1 MKLLL
6 VLLCFVAVIL
16 SGCEARPKAHRRDR
30 ILSRSHIHA
39 RKAPTCG
46 YESCPKLDPNRINVH
61 IVPHTHDD
69 VGWLKTVDQ
78 YYYGSQTLIQK
89 AGVQYIL
96 DSVIQA
102 LLADP
107 NRRFIYVE
115 SAFFFKWWNEQTND
129 LQEKVRQLVEEGRL
143 EFIGGAWSMND
154 EAVVHY
160 QSVIDQFTYGL
171 RRLND
176 TFGKCAR
183 PRVGWQIDPF
193 GHTREQAS
201 LFAQMGFDGMFFGR
215 LDYQDKTT
223 RLNKREAEMIWRG
236 SANLGEVSD
245 LFTGVLFNNY
255 GPPPGFCFDILCA
268 DEPMI
273 DDRRSRDYNIDRRLR
288 TFFEYIER
296 QSMNYRTNNVI
307 TTFGGDFTYMDANVY
322 FKNLDKLIRYAN
334 EAQQNGSNFN
344 LVYSTPSCYLK
355 ALHDAH
361 ITWPT
366 KTDDFIPYASDPH
379 AFWTGYYTSK
389 PALKRLERMGNN
401 FFQICKQL
409 TSLAPEKEDKSLRS
423 HLDYM
428 SEVMGVLQHHD
439 AITGTSKE
447 HVTQDYTVQITAAL
461 KACSY
466 SAKIILNQLTKRQ
479 TNKDKPVVTEPPQP
493 SARYHDQATQPQP
506 TFTFDFDSC
515 LLLNVSACDISET
528 KDKFMV
534 TVYNALAHSVF
545 HYIRV
550 PVDGNFEYEVTD
562 YRSVPITHQI
572 ISVPPQV
579 TALHPIQ
586 ASGYELV
593 FLATELPPVGYKSF
607 FITRKPARHVNAPRF
622 RFKDVPEVVLM
633 QNDEKMASD
642 DTQRPPWN
650 SNVVSIGNK
659 YFSIGFDSKG
669 FLNSIALD
677 DGSEHKLSQT
687 FFYYEG
693 AVGDNR
699 VFKNRSSGAYIFRPN
714 STERFVANQVQ
725 TKVIKGPV
733 VEEVHQTFN
742 DWISQVI
749 RVYHDYNFVE
759 FEWLVGPIPVDDN
772 VGKEVV
778 SRFMTDIKSSNVFY
792 TDSNG
797 REMIRRVRDHRETWN
812 LNLEEQVAG
821 NYYPVTTNIAVED
834 QERRLSVMTDRAQG
848 GSSLQDG
855 AVELMVHRRL
865 LHDDAFGVA
874 EALNHTHAIRGK
886 HFLIFGKLNG
896 AVPTMAARER
906 FLQAEKLL
914 SPWLF
919 FSDVSSY
926 EYEDWRKTYSHLY
939 SGVALSLP
947 QNVKLLTL
955 EPWKDLSFLMRF
967 EHILEQNDDPEY
979 SKSVTFN
986 FKDVF
991 GSIFDINHL
1000 EEMTLDGNQLL
1011 EESLQNRFKFKPEY
1025 NGFTFTNEIVKRKR
1039 ETATENPNVK
1049 GVTIIDE
1056 GTPSDDPVKE
1066 LPDDSAKWDITL
1078 EPMQIRTFILF
1089 VNPSIYDK

>member
-1 MKLLL
+1 MRFILYLCL
-6 VLLCFVAVIL
+6 VLAIFGAIEC
-16 SGCEARPKAHRRDR
+16 RPKARRDR
-30 ILSRSHIHA
+30 ILSKLRS
-39 RKAPTCG
+39 RSPPKCG

-78 YYYGSQTLIQK
+78 YYYGSRTLIQK

-107 NRRFIYVE
+107 QRRFIYVE
-115 SAFFFKWWNEQTND
+115 SAFFFKWWKEQTPE
-129 LQEKVRQLVEEGRL
+129 LREQVRQLVEEGRL

-154 EAVVHY
+154 EATVHY

-171 RRLND
+171 RLLND

-193 GHTREQAS
+193 GHTREMAS
-201 LFAQMGFDGMFFGR
+201 LFAQMGYDGMFFGR
-215 LDYQDKTT
+215 LDYQDKTH
-223 RLNKREAEMIWRG
+223 RLEKSEAEMIWRG
-236 SANLGEVSD
+236 SANLGEAAD

-255 GPPPGFCFDILCA
+255 GPPPGFCFDILCS

-273 DDRRSRDYNIDRRLR
+273 DDRRSRDYNIDSKLR
-288 TFFEYIER
+288 AFFEYVQV

-307 TTFGGDFTYMDANVY
+307 ITSGGDFTYMDANVY
-322 FKNLDKLIRYAN
+322 FKNLDKLIRYGN
-334 EAQQNGSNFN
+334 EAQKNGSNFN

-355 ALHDAH
+355 SLHDAQ
-361 ITWPT
+361 IAWPT

-379 AFWTGYYTSK
+379 AFWTGYFTSK
-389 PALKRLERMGNN
+389 PALKRLERMGNS
-401 FFQICKQL
+401 FLQICKQL
-409 TSLAPEKEDKSLRS
+409 TSLAPKKEDKSLRV
-423 HLDYM
+423 HLDYL

-447 HVTQDYTVQITAAL
+447 HVTQDYTVQIYSAL

-466 SAKIILNQLTKRQ
+466 SAKIVLNQLTRRQ
-479 TNKDKPVVTEPPQP
+479 TNTDKPPENEHG
-493 SARYHDQATQPQP
+493 SARYKDEATSPEP
-506 TFTFDFDSC
+506 LFTFDFDSC
-515 LLLNVSACDISET
+515 LLLNVSACEISET
-528 KDKFMV
+528 RDKFMV

-550 PVDGNFEYEVTD
+550 PVDGSFEYEVTD
-562 YRSVPITHQI
+562 YRSVPIPHQI

-579 TALHPIQ
+579 TALHPDK
-586 ASGYELV
+586 AAGFELV
-593 FLATELPPVGYKSF
+593 FLATELPPIGYKSF
-607 FITRKPARHVNAPRF
+607 FIVRKPARMLNTPRVLF
-622 RFKDVPEVVLM
+622 RDIPEVVLVANNAQM
-633 QNDEKMASD
+633 SSDEPQK
-642 DTQRPPWN
+642 PPRN

-659 YFSIGFDSKG
+659 YFSVGFDSKG
-669 FLNSIALD
+669 FLSSISLE
-677 DGSEHKLSQT
+677 DGSEHKLSQN

-714 STERFVANQVQ
+714 STERWVTDHVNV
-725 TKVIKGPV
+725 KVIKGPV

-742 DWISQVI
+742 DWISQVVRI
-749 RVYHDYNFVE
+749 YRDYNYVE
-759 FEWLVGPIPVDDN
+759 FEWLVGSIPVDDG

-778 SRFMTDIKSSNVFY
+778 SRFVSDIQSSNVFY

-797 REMIRRVRDHRETWN
+797 REMIKRVRDHRETWN
-812 LNLEEQVAG
+812 LQLQEEIAG
-821 NYYPVTTNIAVED
+821 NYYPVTTNIAIED
-834 QERRLSVMTDRAQG
+834 GQRRLAIMNDRAQG

-855 AVELMVHRRL
+855 ALELMVQRRL

-874 EALNHTHAIRGK
+874 EALNQSYPVRGK
-886 HFLIFGKLNG
+886 HFLIFGKLDG
-896 AVPTMAARER
+896 SVPSMAARER

-919 FSDVSSY
+919 FSDVTSFD
-926 EYEDWRKTYSHLY
+926 YEDWRKTYSHLW

-955 EPWKDLSFLMRF
+955 EPWKELSFLLRF
-967 EHILEQNDDPEY
+967 EHILEQNDDAEY

-991 GSIFDINHL
+991 GGIFDINSL

-1011 EESLQNRFKFKPEY
+1011 EESEKTRFRFKPESK
-1025 NGFTFTNEIVKRKR
+1025 GFVFTNEILKRKR
-1039 ETATENPNVK
+1039 ETVTETPQVK

-1056 GTPSDDPVKE
+1056 GKPSEEPAKE
-1066 LPDDSAKWDITL
+1066 LPDDSAKWDITIQ
-1078 EPMQIRTFILF
+1078 PMQIRTFILH

>member
-1 MKLLL
+1 MKVPL
-6 VLLCFVAVIL
+6 VLLCLTAVIL
-16 SGCEARPKAHRRDR
+16 HCEALPRPSRRGR
-30 ILSRSHIHA
+30 ILSRGRS
-39 RKAPTCG
+39 RTSQCG
-46 YESCPKLDPNRINVH
+46 YDSCPKLDPSRINVH

-78 YYYGSQTLIQK
+78 YYYGSRTLTQK

-96 DSVIQA
+96 DSVVQA

-107 NRRFIYVE
+107 ERRFIYVE
-115 SAFFFKWWNEQTND
+115 SAFFFKWWREQTPD
-129 LQEKVRQLVEEGRL
+129 LQKKVKQLVEEGRL

-193 GHTREQAS
+193 GHTREMAS

-215 LDYQDKTT
+215 LDYQDKTR
-223 RLNKREAEMIWRG
+223 RLEKREAEMIWRG
-236 SANLGEVSD
+236 SANLGEASD
-245 LFTGVLFNNY
+245 LFTGVLYNNY
-255 GPPPGFCFDILCA
+255 GPPPGFCFDILCS

-273 DDRRSRDYNIDRRLR
+273 DDPRSRDYNIDRKLR
-288 TFFEYIER
+288 EFAVYLDKMRFR
-296 QSMNYRTNNVI
+296 YRTKNLI
-307 TTFGGDFTYMDANVY
+307 LTMGEDFNYQDANMW
-322 FKNLDKLIRYAN
+322 FKNLDKLIKYAN
-334 EAQQNGSNFN
+334 EAQKNGSNFN

-355 ALHDAH
+355 SLHDAQ

-401 FFQICKQL
+401 FLQTCKQL
-409 TSLAPEKEDKSLRS
+409 TAFATEKTEKSLKP
-423 HLDYM
+423 HLDYLT
-428 SEVMGVLQHHD
+428 EVMGVLQHHD

-447 HVTQDYTVQITAAL
+447 HVTQDYTVQISSAL

-466 SAKIILNQLTKRQ
+466 SAKIVLNQLTKRQ
-479 TNKDKPVVTEPPQP
+479 TNKDKPQQADPTEPAKE
-493 SARYHDQATQPQP
+493 SARYHDQATEPQP
-506 TFTFDFDSC
+506 TFTFDYDSC
-515 LLLNVSACDISET
+515 LLLNVSHCEISET
-528 KDKFMV
+528 KQKFMV

-545 HYIRV
+545 HYVRV
-550 PVDGNFEYEVTD
+550 PVDGNFAYEVTD
-562 YRSVPITHQI
+562 YRSVPISHQI
-572 ISVPPQV
+572 IAVPEQV
-579 TALHPIQ
+579 KDLHPVQ
-586 ASGYELV
+586 GTGYELV
-593 FLATELPPVGYKSF
+593 FLATEIPPVGYKSF
-607 FITRKPARHVNAPRF
+607 FIVRTPAPIVLNVPRF
-622 RFKDVPEVVLM
+622 DKDPEVFLLQHKM
-633 QNDEKMASD
+633 SADEPQK
-642 DTQRPPWN
+642 PPRN

-659 YFSIGFDSKG
+659 YFSVGFDAKG
-669 FLNSIALD
+669 FVSSISLE
-677 DGSEHKLSQT
+677 DGSEHKLSQN

-714 STERFVANQVQ
+714 STERFVTNQVDVR
-725 TKVIKGPV
+725 VIKGPV

-742 DWISQVI
+742 EWVSQVV
-749 RVYHDYNFVE
+749 RVYRDYNYVE
-759 FEWLVGPIPVDDN
+759 FEWLINPIPIDDGF
-772 VGKEVV
+772 GKEVV
-778 SRFMTDIKSSNVFY
+778 SRFVSDIESSGAFF

-797 REMIRRVRDHRETWN
+797 REMIRRVRNHRETWN
-812 LNLEEQVAG
+812 LLLQEEVAG

-834 QERRLSVMTDRAQG
+834 REKRLSVMTDRAQG

-865 LHDDAFGVA
+865 LHDDAFGVD
-874 EALNHTHAIRGK
+874 EALNHTHPIRGK
-886 HFLIFGKLNG
+886 HFLLFGKLDS
-896 AVPTMAARER
+896 VPTMAARER

-926 EYEDWRKTYSHLY
+926 EYEDWRKTYSHLW

-955 EPWKDLSFLMRF
+955 EPWTELSFLIRF
-967 EHILEQNDDPEY
+967 EHILEQTDDPEY

-991 GSIFDINHL
+991 GSVFDINGL
-1000 EEMTLDGNQLL
+1000 EEMTLDGNQV
-1011 EESLQNRFKFKPEY
+1011 LQENSKSRFKFRPD
-1025 NGFTFTNEIVKRKR
+1025 NVSFFTNEIVKRKR
-1039 ETATENPNVK
+1039 ETVTEEPQVK

-1056 GTPSDDPVKE
+1056 GSPSNEPVKE
-1066 LPDDSAKWDITL
+1066 LPDDSTKWDITL
-1078 EPMQIRTFILF
+1078 EPMQIRTFVLH
-1089 VNPSIYDK
+1089 VNPSVYDK

>member
-1 MKLLL
+1 MNWLMI
-6 VLLCFVAVIL
+6 LCLSVVIL
-16 SGCEARPKAHRRDR
+16 NGCEARPKTPRRDR
-30 ILSRSHIHA
+30 ILSRGRS
-39 RKAPTCG
+39 KAAPKCG
-46 YESCPKLDPNRINVH
+46 YESCPKLDPDRINVH

-78 YYYGSQTLIQK
+78 YYYGSRTLTQK

-107 NRRFIYVE
+107 SRRFIYVE
-115 SAFFFKWWNEQTND
+115 SAFFFKWWREQSPNLRD
-129 LQEKVRQLVEEGRL
+129 QVRQLVEEGRL

-176 TFGKCAR
+176 TFGECAR

-193 GHTREQAS
+193 GHTREMAS
-201 LFAQMGFDGMFFGR
+201 MFAQMGFDGMFFGR
-215 LDYQDKTT
+215 LDYQDKTR
-223 RLNKREAEMIWRG
+223 RLNTREAEMIWRG
-236 SANLGEVSD
+236 STNLGEASD
-245 LFTGVLFNNY
+245 LFTGVLYNNY
-255 GPPPGFCFDILCA
+255 GPPPGFCFDILCS
-268 DEPMI
+268 DDPMI
-273 DDRRSRDYNIDRRLR
+273 DDRRSRDYNIDKKLAA
-288 TFFEYIER
+288 FF
-296 QSMNYRTNNVI
+296 NYVTEMSHKYKTDNLI
-307 TTFGGDFTYMDANVY
+307 LTMGEDFNYQDANMW
-322 FKNLDKLIRYAN
+322 FKNLDKLIKYGN
-334 EAQQNGSNFN
+334 EAKQNGSNFN

-355 ALHDAH
+355 SLYDAG

-389 PALKRLERMGNN
+389 PALKRLERMGNG
-401 FFQICKQL
+401 FLQICKQL
-409 TSLAPEKEDKSLRS
+409 TALAPQKEDKSLQS
-423 HLDYM
+423 HLDYLT
-428 SEVMGVLQHHD
+428 EIMGVLQHHD

-447 HVTQDYTVQITAAL
+447 HVTQDYTVQITSAL

-466 SAKIILNQLTKRQ
+466 SAKIVLNQLTKRQ
-479 TNKDKPVVTEPPQP
+479 TNKDKPVEAE
-493 SARYHDQATQPQP
+493 SARYHDHATSPP
-506 TFTFDFDSC
+506 PKFTFEFDSC
-515 LLLNVSACDISET
+515 LLLNVSSCEISET

-545 HYIRV
+545 HYVRV

-562 YRSVPITHQI
+562 YRSVPIPHQMVT
-572 ISVPPQV
+572 VPPQV
-579 TALHPIQ
+579 QALHPVK
-586 ASGYELV
+586 AAGYEIV
-593 FLATELPPVGYKSF
+593 FLATELPPIGYKSF
-607 FITRKPARHVNAPRF
+607 FIIRKPAQLFKTPRYAF
-622 RFKDVPEVVLM
+622 NTDPEVVLM
-633 QNDEKMASD
+633 QSDATPVDEEEK
-642 DTQRPPWN
+642 PPRN

-659 YFSIGFDSKG
+659 YLSVGFDSQG
-669 FLNSIALD
+669 FMSSISLE
-677 DGSEHKLSQT
+677 DGSEHKLYQN

-714 STERFVANQVQ
+714 STERYITNHVQ

-742 DWISQVI
+742 DWVSQVV
-749 RVYHDYNFVE
+749 RVYRDYNFVE
-759 FEWLVGPIPVDDN
+759 FEWLITPIPIEDGY
-772 VGKEVV
+772 GKEVV
-778 SRFMTDIKSSNVFY
+778 SRFSSDIQSARTFY

-797 REMIRRVRDHRETWN
+797 REMIKRIRDHRDTWN
-812 LNLEEQVAG
+812 LLLEEEIAG
-821 NYYPVTTNIAVED
+821 NYYPVTTNIVVED
-834 QERRLSVMTDRAQG
+834 GKKRLSVMTDRAQG
-848 GSSLQDG
+848 GSSLIDG
-855 AVELMVHRRL
+855 SVELMVHRRL
-865 LHDDAFGVA
+865 LHDDAFGVD
-874 EALNHTHAIRGK
+874 ESLNQTHPIRGK
-886 HFLIFGKLNG
+886 HYLIFGKQDDS
-896 AVPTMAARER
+896 VPSIKARER

-926 EYEDWRKTYSHLY
+926 DYEDWRKTYSHLY

-955 EPWKDLSFLMRF
+955 EPWKDLSFLLRF
-967 EHILEQNDDPEY
+967 EHILENNEDAEY

-991 GSIFDINHL
+991 GAIFDINGL
-1000 EEMTLDGNQLL
+1000 EEMALAGNQRL
-1011 EESLQNRFKFKPEY
+1011 EDSQKTRFKFKADGMSGPI
-1025 NGFTFTNEIVKRKR
+1025 TNEIVKKKR
-1039 ETATENPNVK
+1039 ETATEDPRVK
-1049 GVTIIDE
+1049 GVTIIEE
-1056 GTPSDDPVKE
+1056 GSPSDDPVE
-1066 LPDDSAKWDITL
+1066 PLPDDSAKWDITI
-1078 EPMQIRTFILF
+1078 EPMQIRTFILH